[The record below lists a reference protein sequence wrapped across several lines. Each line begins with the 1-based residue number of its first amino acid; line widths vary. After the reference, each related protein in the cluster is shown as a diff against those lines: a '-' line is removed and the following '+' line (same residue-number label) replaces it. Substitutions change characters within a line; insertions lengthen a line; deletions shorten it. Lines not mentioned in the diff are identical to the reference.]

1 MHQPPRRGYLPR
13 KIGRLPVLLHWS
25 FPAVGASTGLFAV
38 QTAGKLAVPVFLWSS
53 LACAVLIILHE
64 LGHAAA
70 AWSMGL
76 RVHRITFTG
85 AGGWCYTDIPPTSG
99 ARLLLY
105 SAGALA
111 QLALL
116 VVTVL
121 LLALF
126 GAPAY
131 LPLNCA
137 VIIFTVMN
145 VLMLIV
151 NLVPYGRN
159 DGALLAQALHQLHAA
174 RRDRRSPRR

>member
-1 MHQPPRRGYLPR
+1 MHQPPRRGYLTL
-13 KIGRLPVLLHWS
+13 KIGGLPVLLHWS

-38 QTAGKLAVPVFLWSS
+38 QTAGQLAVPVFLWSS
-53 LACAVLIILHE
+53 LACAVLIVLHE
-64 LGHAAA
+64 AGHAAA

-76 RVHRITFTG
+76 RVHRVTFTG
-85 AGGWCYTDIPPTSG
+85 AGGWCYTDTPPRSG
-99 ARLLLY
+99 ARLFLY

-116 VVTVL
+116 AVTVL

-137 VIIFTVMN
+137 VVIFTVMN

-151 NLVPYGRN
+151 NLVPRGRN
-159 DGALLAQALHQLHAA
+159 DGALMAQALRELQAA
-174 RRDRRSPRR
+174 RRARRSLRR